1 MISPVDDKLDPRS
14 RQAIL
19 SDIENV
25 LDLMNKILRTRG
37 LDEILSKSD
46 VENLTI
52 IRNTLEDILRHR
64 GE

>member
-25 LDLMNKILRTRG
+25 LDIMSKILRTRG

-46 VENLTI
+46 VDNLTI

>member
-37 LDEILSKSD
+37 LDEVLSKSD
-46 VENLTI
+46 VDNLTI

>member
-25 LDLMNKILRTRG
+25 LDIMNKILRTRG

-46 VENLTI
+46 VDNLTI
-52 IRNTLEDILRHR
+52 IRNTLEDILRHK